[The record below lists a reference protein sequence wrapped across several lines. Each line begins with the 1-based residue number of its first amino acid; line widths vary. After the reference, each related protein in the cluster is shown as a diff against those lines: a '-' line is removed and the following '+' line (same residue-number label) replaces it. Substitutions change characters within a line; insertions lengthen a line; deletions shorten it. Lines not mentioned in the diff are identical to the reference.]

1 MLKLYNTATRHVDE
15 FDGTTI
21 EPGKVRMYT
30 CGPTVYNFAHIGNL
44 RTYVFEDVLK
54 RVLRLSGYKVT
65 HVMNVTDVGH
75 LVSDADEGEDKMV
88 KGAARE
94 GKTVW
99 QIAQFYWD
107 AFRSDIARLNIIEPN
122 TWCRATDHIDDQI
135 NMVRVLAEKG
145 FTYEIPG
152 DGIYFDTSKLPSY
165 GKLARLDIAGLQA
178 GVRIEM
184 HAEKRQP
191 TDFALWKFSP
201 ADKQRLMEWP
211 SPWGKGFPGWH
222 IECSA
227 MAISQLGERLDIHC
241 GGIDHIAVHHTN
253 EIAQAECYLGHDWC
267 RWWMHG
273 EFLVLPKQKPVTP
286 EPVGAATC
294 EEDDFSDVDP
304 GGAGEADEGG
314 DAFQKMAKSGEFLK
328 LDLLAERGY
337 DVLAYRYMC
346 LTAHYRQQLV
356 FTWEALDGAQ
366 NALNNLKKHVL
377 DIKADADGQAGTPI
391 EAHVKTFREAAEND
405 LNMPQALAA
414 MWGALKDP
422 DALAGN
428 IYATLLEMDKVLGLG
443 IAEMKEQALEISEQD
458 IEQLIADRQAA
469 RKNRDFAQADKI
481 RDDLLDKGIVLED
494 GPNGT
499 KPRRA

>member
-1 MLKLYNTATRHVDE
+1 MLKLYNTATRGVDE
-15 FDGTTI
+15 FDGTTV

-54 RVLRLSGYKVT
+54 RVLRLCGYQVA

-75 LVSDADEGEDKMV
+75 LVSDADEGEDKME

-107 AFRSDIARLNIIEPN
+107 SFRRDIARLNIIEPD
-122 TWCRATDHIDDQI
+122 TWCRATDHIAEQI
-135 NMVRVLAEKG
+135 EMVRVLKEKG

-152 DGIYFDTSKLPSY
+152 DGIYFDTSKLSDY
-165 GKLARLDIAGLQA
+165 GKLARLDVAGLQA
-178 GVRIEM
+178 GARIEM

-201 ADKQRLMEWP
+201 AGKQRLMEWD

-227 MAISQLGERLDIHC
+227 MAISMLGERLDIHC
-241 GGIDHIAVHHTN
+241 GAIDLIPVHHTN
-253 EIAQAECYLGHDWC
+253 EIAQAECYLSHAWC

-273 EFLVLPKQKPVTP
+273 EFLVLPKAKAEAQ
-286 EPVGAATC
+286 EG
-294 EEDDFSDVDP
+294 D
-304 GGAGEADEGG
+304 GEADDGGSTASSPPSG
-314 DAFQKMAKSGEFLK
+314 DAFTRMAKSGEFLK

-337 DVLAYRYMC
+337 DVLAYRYLC
-346 LTAHYRQQLV
+346 LTAHYRQQLI

-366 NALNNLKKHVL
+366 HALKNLTKQVL
-377 DIKADADGQAGTPI
+377 EVKARAGGQVGAPI
-391 EAHVKTFREAAEND
+391 DSHVKKFREAAEND

-414 MWGALKDP
+414 MWGTMKDA
-422 DALAGN
+422 DAPPADV
-428 IYATLLEMDKVLGLG
+428 YATLLEMDNVLGLG
-443 IAEMKEQALEISEQD
+443 IADMKEQALEISEAE
-458 IEQLIADRQAA
+458 IEQAIADRQAA
-469 RKNRDFAQADKI
+469 RKARDFARGDQI
-481 RDDLLDKGIVLED
+481 RNDLLAKGIVLED
-494 GPNGT
+494 GPGGT
-499 KPRRA
+499 KWRRA